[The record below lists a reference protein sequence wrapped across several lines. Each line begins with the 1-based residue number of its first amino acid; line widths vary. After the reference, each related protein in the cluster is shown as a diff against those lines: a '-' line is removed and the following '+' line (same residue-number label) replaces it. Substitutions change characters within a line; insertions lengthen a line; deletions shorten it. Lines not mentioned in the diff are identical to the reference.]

1 MGMKGQLLSILELKV
16 GRYCMGLLSGPRAMV
31 KAYTERSLQGCRW
44 VASNDE
50 NLRATFTVIRGRLEW
65 PQLWLRPWSTL
76 TSVDWAGAT
85 ASPDYLSAFL
95 SFQGPTRL
103 ALHLG
108 QGCWGFQF
116 FCASG
121 LLGFGQNDNGQVPSN
136 REKGVS
142 CQVSPARS
150 LGGWRPLLTKVWGI
164 VVCMARLPGV
174 ASQLQ
179 SDS

>member
-1 MGMKGQLLSILELKV
+1 
-16 GRYCMGLLSGPRAMV
+16 MGLLSGPRAMV

-95 SFQGPTRL
+95 SFQGPKL
-103 ALHLG
+103 QL
-108 QGCWGFQF
+108 
-116 FCASG
+116 
-121 LLGFGQNDNGQVPSN
+121 
-136 REKGVS
+136 
-142 CQVSPARS
+142 S
-150 LGGWRPLLTKVWGI
+150 LQTL
-164 VVCMARLPGV
+164 
-174 ASQLQ
+174 LQ
-179 SDS
+179 SPSQNALQGSPFEIIYIL

>member
-1 MGMKGQLLSILELKV
+1 MQETLVRSLSQEDSLKKEMATHSSILAWKIPWTEEHGGYSNGISKNRTRLSHTHTQPEDPLGLNEGEKV
-16 GRYCMGLLSGPRAMV
+16 TGP
-31 KAYTERSLQGCRW
+31 
-44 VASNDE
+44 
-50 NLRATFTVIRGRLEW
+50 
-65 PQLWLRPWSTL
+65 
-76 TSVDWAGAT
+76 
-85 ASPDYLSAFL
+85 
-95 SFQGPTRL
+95 RL

-121 LLGFGQNDNGQVPSN
+121 LLGFGQNDNGQVPSTE
-136 REKGVS
+136 RKE
-142 CQVSPARS
+142 SPARS
-150 LGGWRPLLTKVWGI
+150 PGGWRPLLTEVWGI